1 MTEKNKETLY
11 MIVAFLLSMNLLF
24 MWFGWDEVLQDE
36 PKIECTYHGHEITAE
51 ELEEFE
57 DEMLSPIAPQ

>member
-1 MTEKNKETLY
+1 
-11 MIVAFLLSMNLLF
+11 MIIAFLLATTLIYI
-24 MWFGWDEVLQDE
+24 WFGWAEVLKDE
-36 PKIECTYHGHEITAE
+36 PEVEYTYHGHEITAE